1 MGYAAVMSLRHSIDL
16 TPEAINA
23 ARKWFADNALA
34 CAMAAHSR
42 SDSVV
47 LQNGEFY
54 VNDLDNY
61 RDGQQRL
68 ASEYLAG
75 TYDHTFTILQ
85 MAYYLQTGTSIA
97 LLPSYSPSAVK
108 KTTT

>member
-1 MGYAAVMSLRHSIDL
+1 MLPQHSIDL
-16 TPEAINA
+16 TQEAINA

-42 SDSVV
+42 SDSV

-54 VNDLDNY
+54 VNDLDKY
-61 RDGQQRL
+61 REGQQRL

>member
-1 MGYAAVMSLRHSIDL
+1 MLPQHSIDL

-23 ARKWFADNALA
+23 ARKWFADNLA

-42 SDSVV
+42 SDSV

-54 VNDLDNY
+54 VNDLDKY
-61 RDGQQRL
+61 REGQQRL

-85 MAYYLQTGTSIA
+85 MAYYVQTGNNVA

-108 KTTT
+108 ETAK

>member
-1 MGYAAVMSLRHSIDL
+1 VINCGHVTTTHYQ
-16 TPEAINA
+16 AINA

-75 TYDHTFTILQ
+75 MYDHTFTILQ
-85 MAYYLQTGTSIA
+85 MAYQTGACVA